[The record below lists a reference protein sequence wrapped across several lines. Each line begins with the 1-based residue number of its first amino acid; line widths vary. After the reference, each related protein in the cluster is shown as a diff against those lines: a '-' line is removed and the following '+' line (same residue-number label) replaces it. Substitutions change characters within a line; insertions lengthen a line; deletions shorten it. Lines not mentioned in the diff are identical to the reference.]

1 MFAGQ
6 AERWREGEMIV
17 QKGAGRGGGGGG
29 NEGAFGTMKET
40 KGRQERQTKPCGR
53 VRPMSLFADIQK
65 LQTQM
70 SSSHRPPRT

>member
-17 QKGAGRGGGGGG
+17 RKGAGGGGGE

-40 KGRQERQTKPCGR
+40 KGWQERQTKP
-53 VRPMSLFADIQK
+53 VREG
-65 LQTQM
+65 
-70 SSSHRPPRT
+70 